1 MPTVYP
7 NTASIISFGED
18 QPSDLQKL
26 QSAISQDPDIL
37 DILDVAADWFISW
50 RDLAWALRGDDP
62 QQSLRTFVKGRL
74 AHDNPVIYASGLLC
88 LALALQ
94 QLRPGQDDQNII
106 LSASP
111 ADLMERITTAV
122 DQVILTRYIH
132 DETTILVCL
141 QRAKIHAE
149 GNQLRKS
156 WLRIRQAIILLQQS
170 KFANNSA
177 VAEDELIHRQRWAGS
192 IYEMDSF
199 MSMILGFPHAVD
211 KNFTDHLA
219 MNVLH
224 SPQSGLDLRM
234 RAVRRIVAVAAG
246 QINDRNA
253 EGNLQHPT
261 VATRSIQATLDNAAA
276 AMPRDWWDIKSHV
289 QNVQA
294 KVGYEHLTTQLWFWQ
309 IQSFLHLPH
318 MLEANVG
325 EDIFNSSRCL
335 CLQGARSMLGI
346 YCGLR
351 GTPSL
356 SVYLCSCD
364 DFQGVLTACI
374 LLIGLLLPISH
385 GTYTTDSN
393 FLEDFELLHEV
404 KGIFRYRAHKN
415 GNSISIQGL
424 KAVETLET
432 FLMDEQ
438 EECKLGR
445 TCSIILPYFGLIN
458 VESKRPLHVPGKDT
472 SDSSAIHSMGLSKTQ
487 ESPATTEGD
496 RSTPKI
502 SGVQPFEAFDFGS
515 ISTPLDVDWDLFLHG
530 DELGQNWDLGTLG
543 FESQL
548 EPL

>member
-1 MPTVYP
+1 M
-7 NTASIISFGED
+7 
-18 QPSDLQKL
+18 
-26 QSAISQDPDIL
+26 
-37 DILDVAADWFISW
+37 
-50 RDLAWALRGDDP
+50 
-62 QQSLRTFVKGRL
+62 
-74 AHDNPVIYASGLLC
+74 
-88 LALALQ
+88 
-94 QLRPGQDDQNII
+94 
-106 LSASP
+106 
-111 ADLMERITTAV
+111 
-122 DQVILTRYIH
+122 
-132 DETTILVCL
+132 
-141 QRAKIHAE
+141 
-149 GNQLRKS
+149 
-156 WLRIRQAIILLQQS
+156 LLQQS

-177 VAEDELIHRQRWAGS
+177 VAEDELIHRQRWVGT

-211 KNFTDHLA
+211 INFTDRLA

-224 SPQSGLDLRM
+224 SPQSDLDLRM
-234 RAVRRIVAVAAG
+234 RAVRRVVAVAAG

-261 VATRSIQATLDNAAA
+261 VATRSIQATLDIAAA
-276 AMPRDWWDIKSHV
+276 TMPRDWWDIKSHV

-318 MLEANVG
+318 MLEDNG

-356 SVYLCSCD
+356 SVYLCCCD

-374 LLIGLLLPISH
+374 LLIGLLLPISQ
-385 GTYTTDSN
+385 GTYSTDSN
-393 FLEDFELLHEV
+393 VSDDFELLHEV
-404 KGIFRYRAHKN
+404 KDIFRYRAHER
-415 GNSISIQGL
+415 GNSISRQGL

-438 EECKLGR
+438 EECRLGR

-458 VESKRPLHVPGKDT
+458 VESKRPLHMPGKDT
-472 SDSSAIHSMGLSKTQ
+472 SDTSAIHSMGLSKTQ
-487 ESPATTEGD
+487 ESPAATEGD
-496 RSTPKI
+496 RNASEI
-502 SGVQPFEAFDFGS
+502 SGVQPLEAFDFGS

-530 DELGQNWDLGTLG
+530 DELGQKWERGTLG

-548 EPL
+548 EPLWKH